1 MKEATRSIII
11 LLLAILLILAPPT
24 LIYSGFSVL
33 YEEKGDVC
41 MTLKDLLLSCGNL
54 KNRSLVIITDEHGE
68 VYSNTVEGIFEQ
80 NPEYMKKEV
89 AFFKIFYCKNGDK
102 IICLI

>member
-1 MKEATRSIII
+1 
-11 LLLAILLILAPPT
+11 
-24 LIYSGFSVL
+24 
-33 YEEKGDVC
+33 

-68 VYSNTVEGIFEQ
+68 VYSNTVTGCFEHD
-80 NPEYMKKEV
+80 PVYMKMEV
-89 AFFKIFYCKNGDK
+89 SFFKVFYCKNGDK